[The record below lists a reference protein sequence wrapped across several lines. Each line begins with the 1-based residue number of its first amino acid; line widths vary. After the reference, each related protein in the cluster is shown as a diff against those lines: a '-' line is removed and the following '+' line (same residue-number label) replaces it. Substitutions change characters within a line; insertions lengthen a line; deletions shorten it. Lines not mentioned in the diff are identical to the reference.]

1 MFLIVGLG
9 NPGLDYAYT
18 RHNVGFMSVDYL
30 AYEFGF
36 PEFQQRFNSLYTE
49 KFFDGNAKVILQ
61 KPQTYMNNS
70 GNAVSQLVSFYKIAP
85 QNVFVIHDDLDMRPM
100 QLRIKFGGS
109 SGGHNG
115 LRDIEKG
122 IGKDYWHIKV
132 GIGRPI
138 ERSQVANYVLSSF
151 YKEELTILKSKVFE
165 ILGRHIEELLFAE
178 DRTLA
183 INKIMQEATCL

>member
-18 RHNVGFMSVDYL
+18 RHNVGFMFVDYL
-30 AYEFGF
+30 AYELGF
-36 PEFQQRFNSLYTE
+36 PDFRPRFSSLYTE
-49 KFFDGNAKVILQ
+49 RSLDRNAKVILQ

-70 GNAVSQLVSFYKIAP
+70 GNAVSQLVSFYKIETR
-85 QNVFVIHDDLDMRPM
+85 NIFVIHDDLDMRPM

-115 LRDIEKG
+115 LRDIEKV

-138 ERSQVANYVLSSF
+138 DREQVANYVLSSF
-151 YKEELTILKSKVFE
+151 YKEELTVLKSKIFE
-165 ILGRHIEELLFAE
+165 AVGHHIEELLFAE
-178 DRTLA
+178 DRTVP
-183 INKIMQEATCL
+183 INKIMRETTCL

>member
-1 MFLIVGLG
+1 MKILIKEVA
-9 NPGLDYAYT
+9 DVT
-18 RHNVGFMSVDYL
+18 
-30 AYEFGF
+30 
-36 PEFQQRFNSLYTE
+36 
-49 KFFDGNAKVILQ
+49 
-61 KPQTYMNNS
+61 
-70 GNAVSQLVSFYKIAP
+70 FYKIEP
-85 QNVFVIHDDLDMRPM
+85 QNIFVVHDDLDMRPM

>member
-18 RHNVGFMSVDYL
+18 RHNVGFMFVDYL
-30 AYEFGF
+30 AYELGF
-36 PEFQQRFNSLYTE
+36 PDFRSRFNSLYTE
-49 KFFDGNAKVILQ
+49 KSFECNAKVVLQ

-70 GNAVSQLVSFYKIAP
+70 GNSVSQLVTFYKIDP
-85 QNVFVIHDDLDMRPM
+85 QNIFVIHDDLDMRPM

-109 SGGHNG
+109 AGGHNG
-115 LRDIEKG
+115 LRDIEKV

-138 ERSQVANYVLSSF
+138 ERSQVANYVLSPF
-151 YKEELTILKSKVFE
+151 YKEELITLKSKIFA
-165 ILGRHIEELLFAE
+165 ILGEHIEELIFAE
-178 DRTLA
+178 DRTA
-183 INKIMQEATCL
+183 PIKKIMQEVTCL

>member
-18 RHNVGFMSVDYL
+18 RHNVGFMFIDYL
-30 AYEFGF
+30 AYELGF
-36 PEFQQRFNSLYTE
+36 LDFRSRFSSLYTE
-49 KFFDGNAKVILQ
+49 KLFECNAKVVLQ

-70 GNAVSQLVSFYKIAP
+70 GNAVSQLVAFYKIEP
-85 QNVFVIHDDLDMRPM
+85 QNIFVIHDDLDMRPM

-109 SGGHNG
+109 AGGHNG
-115 LRDIEKG
+115 LRDIEKV

-138 ERSQVANYVLSSF
+138 DREQVANYVLSPF
-151 YKEELTILKSKVFE
+151 YKDELTILESKVFE
-165 ILGRHIEELLFAE
+165 VLGRHIVELLFAE
-178 DRTLA
+178 NRTVP
-183 INKIMQEATCL
+183 INKIMQEVTCL

>member
-18 RHNVGFMSVDYL
+18 RHNIGFMFVDYL
-30 AYEFGF
+30 AYELGF
-36 PEFQQRFNSLYTE
+36 PDFRSRFDSLYTE
-49 KFFDGNAKVILQ
+49 KSFEHNAKIFVQ

-70 GNAVSQLVSFYKIAP
+70 GKAVSQIASFYKIET
-85 QNVFVIHDDLDMRPM
+85 QNIFVVHDDLDVRPL

-115 LRDIEKG
+115 LRDIEKA
-122 IGKDYWHIKV
+122 IGKDYWHIKI

-138 ERSQVANYVLSSF
+138 EKTQVANYVLSSF
-151 YKEELTILKSKVFE
+151 YKDELTLLKPKIFE
-165 ILGRHIEELLFAE
+165 PISRNMVDLMFAE
-178 DRTLA
+178 NRPTV
-183 INKIMQEATCL
+183 INKMIQEATCL

>member
-49 KFFDGNAKVILQ
+49 KFFDGNAKVVLQ

>member
-18 RHNVGFMSVDYL
+18 RHNVGFMFIDYL
-30 AYEFGF
+30 AYELGF
-36 PEFQQRFNSLYTE
+36 LDFRSRFSSLYTE
-49 KFFDGNAKVILQ
+49 KLFECNAKVVLQ

-70 GNAVSQLVSFYKIAP
+70 GNAVSQLVAFYKIEP
-85 QNVFVIHDDLDMRPM
+85 QNIFVIHDDLDMRPM

-109 SGGHNG
+109 AGGHNG
-115 LRDIEKG
+115 LRDIEKV

-138 ERSQVANYVLSSF
+138 EREQVANYVLSPF
-151 YKEELTILKSKVFE
+151 YKDELTILESKVFE
-165 ILGRHIEELLFAE
+165 VLGRHIVELLFAE
-178 DRTLA
+178 NRTVP
-183 INKIMQEATCL
+183 INKIMQEVTCL

>member
-18 RHNVGFMSVDYL
+18 RHNVGFMFIDYL
-30 AYEFGF
+30 AYELGF
-36 PEFQQRFNSLYTE
+36 LDFRSRFSSLYTE
-49 KFFDGNAKVILQ
+49 KLFECNAKVVLQ

-70 GNAVSQLVSFYKIAP
+70 GNAVSQLVAFYQIEP
-85 QNVFVIHDDLDMRPM
+85 QNIFVIHDDLDMRPM

-109 SGGHNG
+109 AGGHNG
-115 LRDIEKG
+115 LRDIEKV

-138 ERSQVANYVLSSF
+138 EQEQVANYVRSPF
-151 YKEELTILKSKVFE
+151 YKDELTILESKVFE
-165 ILGRHIEELLFAE
+165 VLGRHIVELLFAE
-178 DRTLA
+178 NRTVP
-183 INKIMQEATCL
+183 INKIMQEVTCL